1 MSMKFEFSKRMR
13 GVLRQL
19 AAMAHERELH
29 GLLKPLD
36 AAFAQWRKGEM
47 DSGDLVAKVDDFAK
61 GPARRRLAQRYS
73 IESIMHMNVAQ
84 AIVRGLLTPEEVPAE
99 VHVALER
106 AIEFYR
112 RGLAAGTV
120 SFDEED

>member
-1 MSMKFEFSKRMR
+1 MKFECSKRMR

-19 AAMAHERELH
+19 AGIAHDRELRR
-29 GLLKPLD
+29 LLNALD
-36 AAFAQWRKGEM
+36 GSFARWRKGEM
-47 DSGDLVAKVDDFAK
+47 STGDLAAEVDDFAK
-61 GPARRRLAQRYS
+61 GPGRRRLSQRYS
-73 IESIMHMNVAQ
+73 TDSIVHMNVAQ
-84 AIVRGLLTPEEVPAE
+84 AIVRGLLTQQEVPAD

-112 RGLAAGTV
+112 RGLADGTV